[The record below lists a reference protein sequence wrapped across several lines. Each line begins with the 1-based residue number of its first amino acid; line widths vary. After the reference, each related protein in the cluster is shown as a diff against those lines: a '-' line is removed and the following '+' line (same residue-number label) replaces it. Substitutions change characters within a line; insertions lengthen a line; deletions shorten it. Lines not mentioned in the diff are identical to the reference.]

1 MHRVPDEL
9 IAERASTPE
18 QAAAILLLN
27 TGPSLSVP
35 VRSAAGALGA
45 LTVTA
50 AVGRSLDTLLLTEL
64 GNRAAVALDN
74 ALIFARRSREI
85 TDLQRSLLP
94 REAAAVPGVQVATR
108 YLPAA
113 TGALAGG
120 DFFKTIRVDGRL
132 VAVLGDVMGHRS
144 VSAARAGQLHS
155 VIATLALEG
164 HGPGALLGRLS
175 AGVDTIMD
183 LELATLLV
191 CSYDPVRREVTTA
204 TAGHP
209 PPLFAPLTGC
219 PSYLDI
225 EPGPPIGVA
234 VDTYAET
241 TWPLES
247 GSTMV
252 LFSDGLIERRG
263 ESITEGLERL
273 RQAVEELRL
282 PPEAVA
288 DHILHELGRTRG
300 GDDDVALLVMSHL

>member
-1 MHRVPDEL
+1 MG
-9 IAERASTPE
+9 S
-18 QAAAILLLN
+18 
-27 TGPSLSVP
+27 PS
-35 VRSAAGALGA
+35 GILGA

-50 AVGRSLDTLLLTEL
+50 ATGQQLDALLLTDL

-74 ALIFARRSREI
+74 ALIFARRSQEI
-85 TDLQRSLLP
+85 TDLQRGLLP
-94 REAAAVPGVQVATR
+94 REAAVVTDVQVATR

-132 VAVLGDVMGHRS
+132 VAVIGDVMGHGS

-175 AGVDTIMD
+175 AGIDTIMD
-183 LELATLLV
+183 LELATVLV
-191 CSYDPVRREVTTA
+191 CSYDPVRREMTTA

-209 PPLFAPLTGC
+209 PPLFAPLVGH
-219 PSYLDI
+219 PHYLDI
-225 EPGPPIGVA
+225 EPGAPIGVV
-234 VDTYAET
+234 VDAYPEASCS
-241 TWPLES
+241 LQA

-300 GDDDVALLVMSHL
+300 GDDDVALLVLSHL